1 MGKVPF
7 IRTESEKD
15 VCFVERKKRFFYDSF
30 CCWSLEFQKDI
41 SRKRS
46 NKNCLK
52 TSVQRKTDIWT
63 MSPNEQLR
71 LSRKNWGKVKSVTV
85 SRCCHGYVDLENLS
99 FFATQICTLQAGTV
113 LFPTL
118 FEAFLPVVFKY
129 RRVRVVIDC
138 SRPFIFPWD
147 HRDRALCVFVPGPTT
162 IDQKTMLTTLRKSM
176 LRAAIL
182 HECQNYLGGGAV
194 WEEARKIFFSP
205 LPPPPPPPP
214 TSYNP
219 RRPPPRYIWKSTYPW
234 R

>member
-7 IRTESEKD
+7 TRTESEKD
-15 VCFVERKKRFFYDSF
+15 VCFVERKKRLFYDSF
-30 CCWSLEFQKDI
+30 CCWSLESQKEI

-46 NKNCLK
+46 HKNCLK

-63 MSPNEQLR
+63 MRPNEQLR

-99 FFATQICTLQAGTV
+99 SFATPICTLQAGTV

-162 IDQKTMLTTLRKSM
+162 IDQKTMRTTLRNSM

-182 HECQNYLGGGAV
+182 HECQNYLGGGGGLGGS
-194 WEEARKIFFSP
+194 EKNIFLAPPSA
-205 LPPPPPPPP
+205 PPPIP
-214 TSYNP
+214 SYNP

>member
-1 MGKVPF
+1 MSVLLNAKSVF
-7 IRTESEKD
+7 L
-15 VCFVERKKRFFYDSF
+15 
-30 CCWSLEFQKDI
+30 WSVLLLKPRISKEI

-46 NKNCLK
+46 HKNVLK

-147 HRDRALCVFVPGPTT
+147 HRGRALCVFVPGPTT

-182 HECQNYLGGGAV
+182 HECQNYLGGGGGLGGS
-194 WEEARKIFFSP
+194 EKNIFLAPPSP
-205 LPPPPPPPP
+205 IP
-214 TSYNP
+214 S
-219 RRPPPRYIWKSTYPW
+219 PPRAIIPDARHLGTFENQHTRDGKTQYI
-234 R
+234 

>member
-7 IRTESEKD
+7 TRTESEKD

-30 CCWSLEFQKDI
+30 CCWSLEFQKEI

-46 NKNCLK
+46 HKNCLK

-63 MSPNEQLR
+63 MRPNEQLR

-85 SRCCHGYVDLENLS
+85 SRCCHGCVDLENLS

-182 HECQNYLGGGAV
+182 HECQNYLRGGGGLGGS
-194 WEEARKIFFSP
+194 EKNIFLAPYYPRPRSP
-205 LPPPPPPPP
+205 QEL
-214 TSYNP
+214 
-219 RRPPPRYIWKSTYPW
+219 
-234 R
+234 